1 MRARWI
7 RERAATL
14 VVAALLVATAAAF
27 VWTERQKLQPPPF
40 EVSEVTETFSP
51 VCRCDSS
58 AASIALEFRRRTRL
72 TLEIADED
80 GNVVRPLVSGVQ
92 ERGPVVIRWN
102 GRDADGVIAREG
114 TYRPRVRI
122 GGNSRVFLLPNR
134 IVVDT
139 TRPQTTLVQV
149 VPKEVA
155 ASGRGRIELHYR
167 LSERAQPLLYVNGR
181 LHARGLARRRGKL
194 DWFPRVQGVPVR
206 PGRYRL
212 QLAARDLAGNTGP
225 LTPTVVVRV
234 RR

>member
-1 MRARWI
+1 VRGRWI

-14 VVAALLVATAAAF
+14 VVAALLIATAGAF

-40 EVSEVTETFSP
+40 EVSEVTEMFSP
-51 VCRCDSS
+51 VCRCER
-58 AASIALEFRRRTRL
+58 AAADIGLEFRRRTRL

-92 ERGPVVIRWN
+92 DRGPVVIRWN
-102 GRDADGVIAREG
+102 GRDANGNVVAEG
-114 TYRPRVRI
+114 TYRPRARI

-139 TRPQTTLVQV
+139 TEPHTTLARVE
-149 VPKEVA
+149 PKEVR
-155 ASGRGRIELHYR
+155 ASGRGRVELDYV

-194 DWFPRVQGVPVR
+194 DWFPRVRGVPLR

-225 LTPTVVVRV
+225 LTRSVVVRV

>member
-1 MRARWI
+1 VRASWI

-51 VCRCDSS
+51 VCRCESA
-58 AASIALEFRRRTRL
+58 AASIVLELRGRTRL

-80 GNVVRPLVSGVQ
+80 GNVVRPLVSDVRR
-92 ERGPVVIRWN
+92 RGRVVVRWN
-102 GRDADGVIAREG
+102 GRDGAGAVVREG
-114 TYRPRVRI
+114 TYRPRVRLR
-122 GGNSRVFLLPNR
+122 GNSRVFLLPNR

-139 TRPQTTLVQV
+139 TPPLTTLVRVQ
-149 VPKEVA
+149 PKELR
-155 ASGRGRIELHYR
+155 ASGRGRVELHYR
-167 LSERAQPLLYVNGR
+167 LSERAQPLLFVNRR

-194 DWFPRVQGVPVR
+194 DWFPRVAGVPLR

-212 QLAARDLAGNTGP
+212 RLAARDLAGNVGRVTR
-225 LTPTVVVRV
+225 TVVVRV

>member
-1 MRARWI
+1 VRARWI
-7 RERAATL
+7 RERAPTL
-14 VVAALLVATAAAF
+14 VVAALLVATAGAF

-40 EVSEVTETFSP
+40 EVREVTETFSP
-51 VCRCDSS
+51 ICRCET
-58 AASIALEFRRRTRL
+58 AAAEIALEFRRRTRL

-80 GNVVRPLVSGVQ
+80 GNVVRPLVTGVQ

-102 GRDADGVIAREG
+102 GRDANGAVVREG
-114 TYRPRVRI
+114 TYRPRARI

-139 TRPQTTLVQV
+139 TPPQATLVRV
-149 VPKEVA
+149 APKEIS
-155 ASGRGRIELHYR
+155 ASGRGRIEVHYV

-181 LHARGLARRRGKL
+181 LYARGAARRGGKL
-194 DWFPRVQGVPVR
+194 DWFPRVRGVPRR

-212 QLAARDLAGNTGP
+212 QLAARDLAGNAGSPTR
-225 LTPTVVVRV
+225 TVVVRV

>member
-1 MRARWI
+1 VRGRWI
-7 RERAATL
+7 RERAPTL
-14 VVAALLVATAAAF
+14 VVAALLIATAGAF
-27 VWTERQKLQPPPF
+27 VWTERQKLRPPPF

-51 VCRCDSS
+51 VCRCRD
-58 AASIALEFRRRTRL
+58 AAARIALEFRRRERL

-92 ERGPVVIRWN
+92 ERGPVVVRWN
-102 GRDADGVIAREG
+102 GRDADGAVVPEG
-114 TYRPRVRI
+114 TYRPRARV

-139 TRPQTTLVQV
+139 TPPQTTLVQV
-149 VPKEVA
+149 EPKEVH
-155 ASGRGRIELHYR
+155 ASGRGRVELHYA

-194 DWFPRVQGVPVR
+194 DWFPRVRAVPLR

-225 LTPTVVVRV
+225 LTPPVVVRV